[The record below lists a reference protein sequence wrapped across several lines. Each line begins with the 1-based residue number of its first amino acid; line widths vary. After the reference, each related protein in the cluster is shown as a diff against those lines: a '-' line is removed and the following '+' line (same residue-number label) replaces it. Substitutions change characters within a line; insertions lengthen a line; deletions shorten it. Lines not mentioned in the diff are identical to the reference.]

1 MFKKRTKKYTDKQ
14 VIEEI
19 LKGNSDQVLRYLYTA
34 VQPKLSN
41 WIIRNNG
48 SEDEAQDIFQ
58 DAVLSFYEYVLQGKF
73 DTSKSVDGFIFTI
86 GRNKWINRA
95 KQKSKVVSGADFI
108 ENIEIETEDRGF
120 EISAGNEDSN
130 QKIEALLTQLGE
142 RCKELLTMSIFYNM
156 KMVEIAESM
165 GFKGADAAK
174 TKNYK
179 CKKRLM
185 KLIKEDDSIKGW
197 LYA

>member
-1 MFKKRTKKYTDKQ
+1 MFKKRVKKYSDSQ
-14 VIEEI
+14 IVEEI
-19 LKGNSDQVLRYLYTA
+19 LKGNSDQVLRYLYNS

-41 WIIRNNG
+41 WILNNSG
-48 SEDEAQDIFQ
+48 SEEEAQDIFQ
-58 DAVLSFYEYVLQGKF
+58 DAVLSFYQYVLDGKF
-73 DTSKSVDGFIFTI
+73 DTSKSVDGFIFSV

-108 ENIEIETEDRGF
+108 ENIEIETEENELVLNADK
-120 EISAGNEDSN
+120 EDSDK
-130 QKIEALLTQLGE
+130 KIEALLTQLGE
-142 RCKELLTMSIFYNM
+142 RCKELLTKSIFYNM

-185 KLIKEDDSIKGW
+185 KLIKEDNSVKSW